1 MRFFPLKFAPIML
14 LALLGA
20 TLPAQQPAQ
29 LTITTNSPLPPG
41 TVGSAYSLTFEASG
55 GSGARSWAVV
65 AGGLPAGLSLTAATG
80 IIAGTPTALGTFNFQ
95 VRVSDSSGQNSAPKT
110 FSITIDPQGLMI
122 RNDATLPRAR
132 VGTQYLAQLN
142 AAGGTQPY
150 RNWRITEGQLPPG
163 ITLLPISGQLNG
175 APTSFGTFQFTVAVD
190 DSAFETASKRFT
202 LFVDPANLTITT
214 ASPLPL
220 GVVGVPYER
229 TLTASGGPPPLRWEA
244 LGGMPGGLT
253 LSEAGAIS
261 GTPGAIGSFTI
272 QVRATDAASGTAAT
286 SLSLTVADP
295 RATITLE
302 GGQGPGEQPTVRLA
316 MASAHPFGIA
326 GQLGVTFQPAAINNS
341 NDGTIKFPNGLQTV
355 QFTVAANST
364 AAQLGVA
371 DPRLATGTTAGLL
384 TIRVTALQAG
394 SQAIPPAADAKLELT
409 IAPAVPSITA
419 ASIANRAATGVT
431 LQVEGF
437 STPRE
442 VTRALFQ
449 FTPITGRTL
458 QNSQVT
464 VDLTAPANTWYQGA
478 ASAATGGQFLY
489 TQPFTIQGDLNAIQ
503 SVAITLTNSAGNSQ
517 PATVS
522 F

>member
-1 MRFFPLKFAPIML
+1 MRFFPFKFAPIIL

-20 TLPAQQPAQ
+20 TLSAQQPAQ

-55 GSGARSWAVV
+55 GTGALSWAVV

-80 IIAGTPTALGTFNFQ
+80 MIAGTPTALGTFNFQ
-95 VRVSDSSGQNSAPKT
+95 VRVTDGAGQNSAPKT
-110 FSITIDPQGLMI
+110 FSITIDPQGLTI

-132 VGTQYLAQLN
+132 VGAQYLHQLN

-150 RNWRITEGQLPPG
+150 RNWRVTEGQLPSG
-163 ITLLPISGQLNG
+163 ITLPPISGQLNG
-175 APTSFGTFQFTVAVD
+175 VPTSFGTFQFTVTVD
-190 DSAFETASKRFT
+190 DSAFESASKRFT

-253 LSEAGAIS
+253 LSEAGVIR
-261 GTPGAIGSFTI
+261 GTPGVIGIFAI
-272 QVRATDAASGTAAT
+272 QVRVTDASSATAAAT
-286 SLSLTVADP
+286 LSLTIADP

-302 GGQGPGEQPTVRLA
+302 GGQGPSEQPTVRLA

-341 NDGTIKFPNGLQTV
+341 DDERIEFPNGLRTI

-364 AAQLGVA
+364 EAQLAGA
-371 DPRLATGTTAGLL
+371 TPSLATGTTAGVI
-384 TIRVTALQAG
+384 TVRVTALQAG
-394 SQAIPPAADAKLELT
+394 SQAIPPAADAKLDLT
-409 IAPAVPSITA
+409 IAQAAPTITTA
-419 ASIANRAATGVT
+419 TIASRAATGVT
-431 LQVEGF
+431 LQITGF

-449 FTPITGRTL
+449 FTPIAGRTL
-458 QNSQVT
+458 QNGQVT
-464 VDLTAPANTWYQGA
+464 VDLTAPANTWYQSS

-503 SVAITLTNSAGNSQ
+503 SVAITLTNSVGNSQ
-517 PATVS
+517 PTTVS

>member
-1 MRFFPLKFAPIML
+1 MRFFPFKFAPLML

-20 TLPAQQPAQ
+20 TLPAQLPAQ

-41 TVGSAYSLTFEASG
+41 TVGAAYSLTFEASG
-55 GSGARSWAVV
+55 GTGALTWAVV

-80 IIAGTPTALGTFNFQ
+80 VIAGTPTALGTFNFQ
-95 VRVSDSSGQNSAPKT
+95 VRVTDGAGQNSFPKT

-132 VGTQYLAQLN
+132 VGTQYLVQLN

-150 RNWRITEGQLPPG
+150 RNWRVTEGQFPPG

-175 APTSFGTFQFTVAVD
+175 APTSFGTFQFTIAVD
-190 DSAFETASKRFT
+190 DSAFESASKRFT

-220 GVVGVPYER
+220 GVVGVPYEQ
-229 TLTASGGPPPLRWEA
+229 TLTASGGPQPLGWEA

-253 LSEAGAIS
+253 LSEAGVIR
-261 GTPGAIGSFTI
+261 GTPSVIGMFAI
-272 QVRATDAASGTAAT
+272 QVRATDASSGTAAAT
-286 SLSLTVADP
+286 LSLTIADP

-302 GGQGPGEQPTVRLA
+302 GEQGPGGQATVRLA
-316 MASAHPFGIA
+316 MTTAHPFAIA
-326 GQLGVTFQPAAINNS
+326 GQVGLSFQPSAVNASEDDVIRFS
-341 NDGTIKFPNGLQTV
+341 NGLRTA
-355 QFTVAANST
+355 QFTIRAGET
-364 AAQLGVA
+364 AAEFAGGDLG
-371 DPRLATGTTAGLL
+371 LMIGTTAG
-384 TIRVTALQAG
+384 TVTVSVTALQAG
-394 SQAIPPAADAKLELT
+394 SQAIPPAAEAKLDLA
-409 IAPAVPSITA
+409 IAPAAPAIDA
-419 ASIANRAATGVT
+419 ATIASRTATGVT
-431 LQVEGF
+431 LQIIGF

-442 VTRALFQ
+442 VTRAVFQ
-449 FTPITGRTL
+449 FTPVTGRTL

-464 VDLTAPANTWYQGA
+464 IELTAPANTWYQSS
-478 ASAATGGQFLY
+478 ASAATGGQFVY

-503 SVAITLTNSAGNSQ
+503 SVAITLTNSTGTSQ
-517 PATVS
+517 PVTVS